1 MKIVWLE
8 DDPTTIRNVEFD
20 IKEELKTKTVICE
33 SFSEFSQELYEL
45 EDSEENIVI
54 IDIRMLFNKEN
65 EFSCFE
71 KDFKISEEL
80 DAGFEY
86 YKECLK
92 NRFSKTKITF
102 FTSKP
107 FDEAK
112 HDARKYNIDIN
123 MLITKDDVKK
133 LFAFI
138 KDKK

>member
-8 DDPTTIRNVEFD
+8 DDPKTIRNIEID
-20 IKEELKTKTVICE
+20 IREKLETKAVICE

-45 EDSEENIVI
+45 EDSSENIII

-65 EFSCFE
+65 EFECFDKE
-71 KDFKISEEL
+71 FRIEEEL

-92 NRFSKTKITF
+92 NKFKKTKITF

-112 HDARKYNIDIN
+112 HDARRYGIDIN
-123 MLITKDDVKK
+123 MLITKDDVKR
-133 LFAFI
+133 LFTFI
-138 KDKK
+138 KVKK

>member
-8 DDPTTIRNVEFD
+8 DDPKTIQNVEED
-20 IKEELKTKTVICE
+20 IKEKLNTKAVICE

-45 EDSEENIVI
+45 EDSDENIII

-65 EFSCFE
+65 EFACFDNE
-71 KDFKISEEL
+71 FKIEEDL

-92 NRFSKTKITF
+92 KRFSKTKITF

-112 HDARKYNIDIN
+112 HDAKKYGIDTN
-123 MLITKDDVKK
+123 MLITKDDVKR
-133 LFAFI
+133 LFKFI
-138 KDKK
+138 KGQK